1 MRELILIVGPLA
13 PDLGPCPVNP
23 ESFKDG
29 ATQTVVQWEG
39 WEAPEGHV
47 PLVAY
52 LRKDLELIR
61 AEHAAWVYDL
71 GRLVVGGK
79 ETQEYLKGGHGL
91 SMWWCSLLYERHPK
105 MTPGLYTVFKLRALE
120 RLMDE
125 GGYTALRLCGG
136 DATLREVLADMCTS
150 SGRTFIE
157 QHENGVNLKPAM
169 SLTRRLYNA
178 TPAPLRAL
186 ARYAYWLWTVR
197 RKLPAVVRAGE
208 ALPPVQGPAGAG
220 GPVPTATIATYF
232 PNVDMKAAEEGRF
245 RSRYWESLHDALDA
259 SFKNE
264 GAPWVRWLFIR
275 FPAPQLSFE
284 QCIALRDR
292 FRQANKDGASFHYL
306 EEFLRHR
313 DLWAA
318 LWRFLRVCVS
328 SRKLERAVRP
338 AFRFAGSHVNF
349 WPYMGEYWA
358 ESFRGWRGLERCL
371 QQRGCDVYAQ
381 AAGQQRWTLFP
392 LENCPW
398 ERMLSYATHAA
409 ARASGVSTQ
418 GAGQGAGQAGQAA
431 ELASAQASAQGDL
444 AQHKQVAPHGAVI
457 GAQHSTVRPTDFRY
471 FDDPRAFEGFCAA
484 FQPDLVRGNGDSA
497 CQQWLQAGFPPEKLG
512 KVEALRYMYLAEGK
526 KLHEGGPTAGA
537 EGASGAG
544 ATGAAGVAGAT
555 GATGAAGAAG
565 VAGKPKRLLAV
576 TSFFRDETEAH
587 LVLLA
592 RALHAGLL
600 DGWQIVVKPHPYLSV
615 EDRLRALL
623 GRRFDEVRVARGAI
637 AEELV
642 PGVVVWSSNSTTV
655 ALEAALKGLPVMSM
669 LPVDDFDLCPL
680 QDVAALARTGNVE
693 DVALAL
699 AGVAPLHLPP
709 NYLDLDPAL
718 PRWKKLIGV

>member
-1 MRELILIVGPLA
+1 MKEIILVVGPGA
-13 PDLGPCPVNP
+13 PGLGPCPVNP
-23 ESFKDG
+23 ESFRDG

-47 PLVAY
+47 PLAAR
-52 LRKDLELIR
+52 LRKDLGTIR
-61 AEHAAWVYDL
+61 AEHAAWAYDL
-71 GRLVVGGK
+71 GRLVVKGK

-105 MTPGLYTVFKLRALE
+105 MTPGLYTVYKLRTLE
-120 RLMDE
+120 RLMDQ

-136 DATLREVLADMCTS
+136 DATLREVLADMCAS

-157 QHENGVNLKPAM
+157 QHENGVDLKPAL

-178 TPAPLRAL
+178 APAPLRAL
-186 ARYAYWLWTVR
+186 VRYAHWLWSVR
-197 RKLPAVVRAGE
+197 RRLPAAPQAGK
-208 ALPPVQGPAGAG
+208 ALPPVQGPG
-220 GPVPTATIATYF
+220 GPDGQDGPGRPVTTATIATYF

-259 SFKNE
+259 SFKKE
-264 GAPWVRWLFIR
+264 GAPWVRWLFVR
-275 FPAPQLSFE
+275 FPAPQLSLE
-284 QCIALRDR
+284 QCLALRDR
-292 FRQANKDGASFHYL
+292 FRQANRDGASFHYL

-318 LWRFLRVCVS
+318 LWRHLRLCLS
-328 SRKLERAVRP
+328 SRKLEPAVRP

-349 WPYMGEYWA
+349 WPYMGAYWA

-371 QQRGCDVYAQ
+371 QQRACDVYAQ
-381 AAGQQRWTLFP
+381 AAGLQRWTLFP

-398 ERMLSYATHAA
+398 ERMLTYAVHAA
-409 ARASGVSTQ
+409 APAAGAGARTQ
-418 GAGQGAGQAGQAA
+418 GTGTTQAGM
-431 ELASAQASAQGDL
+431 QGD
-444 AQHKQVAPHGAVI
+444 AAHHTPAAHGAVI

-471 FDDPRAFEGFCAA
+471 FDDPRAFDGPCAA

-497 CQQWLQAGFPPEKLG
+497 CRQWLQAGMPPEKLG
-512 KVEALRYMYLAEGK
+512 KIEALRYLYLAEEK
-526 KLHEGGPTAGA
+526 KPHESGRAAGA
-537 EGASGAG
+537 EEAAEHGAPAVSGAVG
-544 ATGAAGVAGAT
+544 ATG
-555 GATGAAGAAG
+555 
-565 VAGKPKRLLAV
+565 KPRRLLAV
-576 TSFFRDETEAH
+576 TSFFKDETEAH

-600 DGWQIVVKPHPYLSV
+600 DGWQIVVKPHPYLPV
-615 EDRLRALL
+615 DERLRALL

-637 AEELV
+637 GEELA

-680 QDVAALARTGNVE
+680 QDVAALPRTGNVE

-699 AGVAPLHLPP
+699 AGAAPLHLPP
-709 NYLDLDPAL
+709 DYLDLDPAL
-718 PRWKKLIGV
+718 PRWKKLLGA